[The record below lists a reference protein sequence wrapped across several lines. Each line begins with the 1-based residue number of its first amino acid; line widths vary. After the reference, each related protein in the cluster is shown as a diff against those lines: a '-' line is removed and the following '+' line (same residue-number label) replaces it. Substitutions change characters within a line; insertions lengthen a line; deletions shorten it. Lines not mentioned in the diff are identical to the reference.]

1 MSVCKGYPGRTIPI
15 YISPLSSDKHTKGSS
30 LGQYLQGTAT
40 FAKVIF
46 CIFMFAF
53 FVQNTNKLC
62 SITLLVLKDDFIDK
76 DDSLD
81 PTYFGLLD
89 IIKFSKKMKQIRNFS
104 SVGKKRK
111 SGSGFIF
118 FFMIQN
124 PDLNSVPHQNE
135 MDPSH

>member
-46 CIFMFAF
+46 CF
-53 FVQNTNKLC
+53 FIQNTNQLC
-62 SITLLVLKDDFIDK
+62 YITLLVLKDDFIDK

-104 SVGKKRK
+104 SVGKITVNLDPDSFFFHDPE
-111 SGSGFIF
+111 SGSEFG
-118 FFMIQN
+118 
-124 PDLNSVPHQNE
+124 SA
-135 MDPSH
+135 SK